1 MCYDAFPV
9 EAWSRRDP
17 RNPSRG
23 LSDPEARVGRG
34 RRRSFFLGYKTH
46 CSGDWNS
53 EMPTAYLVAP
63 ANENE
68 KKHFKEV
75 ASRAKERFPNA
86 RWHVADN
93 QYSSKRLRRYIEE
106 DLKGSPVIPKKRNE
120 KRGSGDF
127 YVDKTF
133 RCRGDRRMCGLYGRR
148 TASERMNSRAER
160 LIGRNTLRGLSK
172 VGSYVG
178 VALTLMLL
186 IAAASYRNG
195 KPQLARSIEYYAS
208 H

>member
-1 MCYDAFPV
+1 
-9 EAWSRRDP
+9 
-17 RNPSRG
+17 
-23 LSDPEARVGRG
+23 
-34 RRRSFFLGYKTH
+34 
-46 CSGDWNS
+46 
-53 EMPTAYLVAP
+53 MPTAYLVAP

-68 KKHFKEV
+68 KRHFKLV
-75 ASRAKERFPNA
+75 ASKAKERFPNA
-86 RWHVADN
+86 KWHVVDN
-93 QYSSKRLRRYIEE
+93 QYSSKRLRRFIEKE
-106 DLKGSPVIPKKRNE
+106 LKGRPVIPKKRNE
-120 KRGSGDF
+120 KRGARDF

-133 RCRGDRRMCGLYGRR
+133 RCRGDARMCGLYGRR

-160 LIGRNTLRGLSK
+160 LIGRSTLRGLAR
-172 VGSYVG
+172 VGGYVG

>member
-1 MCYDAFPV
+1 
-9 EAWSRRDP
+9 
-17 RNPSRG
+17 
-23 LSDPEARVGRG
+23 
-34 RRRSFFLGYKTH
+34 
-46 CSGDWNS
+46 
-53 EMPTAYLVAP
+53 MPTAYLVRP

-75 ASRAKERFPNA
+75 ASKAKERFPNA

-93 QYSSKRLRRYIEE
+93 QYSSKRLRRFIEE
-106 DLKGSPVIPKKRNE
+106 ELKGKPVIPKRRDE
-120 KRGSGDF
+120 KRGAGDF
-127 YVDKTF
+127 YVDRTF
-133 RCRGDRRMCGLYGRR
+133 RCRGDARMCRLYGRR

-172 VGSYVG
+172 VGGYVG

-186 IAAASYRNG
+186 IAAASYRQG
-195 KPQLARSIEYYAS
+195 RPQLARSIEYYAS

>member
-17 RNPSRG
+17 ENPSIG

-34 RRRSFFLGYKTH
+34 RRRAFFLGYKTH
-46 CSGDWNS
+46 CGGDWNS
-53 EMPTAYLVAP
+53 EMPTAYLVRP

-68 KKHFKEV
+68 KRHFKDV
-75 ASRAKERFPNA
+75 ASKVKERFPNA

-93 QYSSKRLRRYIEE
+93 QYSSKRLRKYIEE
-106 DLKGSPVIPKKRNE
+106 ELKGRPVIPKRRDE
-120 KRGSGDF
+120 KSGAGDF
-127 YVDKTF
+127 YVDRSF
-133 RCRGDRRMCGLYGRR
+133 RCRGNRRMCGLYGRR

-160 LIGRNTLRGLSK
+160 LVGRNTLRGVGR

-186 IAAASYRNG
+186 VTAASYRRG
-195 KPQLARSIEYYAS
+195 RPELARSIEYYAS

>member
-17 RNPSRG
+17 ENPSIG

-34 RRRSFFLGYKTH
+34 RRRAFFLGYKTH
-46 CSGDWNS
+46 CGGDWNS
-53 EMPTAYLVAP
+53 EMPTAYLVRP

-68 KKHFKEV
+68 KRHFKDV
-75 ASRAKERFPNA
+75 ASKVKERFPNA

-93 QYSSKRLRRYIEE
+93 QYSSKRLRKYIEE
-106 DLKGSPVIPKKRNE
+106 ELKGRPVIPKRRDE
-120 KRGSGDF
+120 KRGAGDF
-127 YVDKTF
+127 YVDRSF
-133 RCRGDRRMCGLYGRR
+133 RCRGNRRMCGLYGRR
-148 TASERMNSRAER
+148 TASERVNSRAER
-160 LIGRNTLRGLSK
+160 LVGRNTLRG
-172 VGSYVG
+172 VGRVGGYVG

-186 IAAASYRNG
+186 VTAASYRRG
-195 KPQLARSIEYYAS
+195 RPELARSIEYYAS